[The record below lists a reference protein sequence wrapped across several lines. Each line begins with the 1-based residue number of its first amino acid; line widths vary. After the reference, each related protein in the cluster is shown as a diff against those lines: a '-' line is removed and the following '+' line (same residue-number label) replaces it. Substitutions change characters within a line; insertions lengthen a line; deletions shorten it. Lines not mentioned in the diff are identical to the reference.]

1 MKRIWTWALVA
12 ALLGICIAG
21 PSCGGGMKQKTRTP
35 PAPLFRDPVFDGA
48 ADPSLIWNDKER
60 AWWVF
65 YTNRRANAA
74 DAQDGVR
81 WCHGTDIGIA
91 SSADG
96 GRSWTYRGTAKG
108 LEFESGRN
116 TFWAPCLVEHGRTY
130 HMYAAYVRG
139 VPADW
144 SGDRHIVHYT
154 SRDLV
159 NWKFEAIVPLSSE
172 RVIDAFVQAKP
183 DGGWRMWYKDE
194 DHGSHI
200 YGADSEDLY
209 RWKVV
214 GPVVT
219 SAPQEGVAVF
229 WWRGSYRMLVDRWQG
244 MGVLRSDDLTRWTEQ
259 PGTILGVPGSRPD
272 DADIGRHGE
281 VVVQGPDA
289 FLFYFTHPFGPK
301 AHTEPGKHRSALQVA
316 KLEIKDGAIVCDRDR
331 PFELTLGPPSGFR
344 PAEPPASPL
353 EFESSDAKL
362 TAAFVWAKAQA
373 LDYAFPAST
382 HDDPVGDW
390 YEAALPARFA
400 FCMRDVSHQANG
412 AHLLGL
418 GAFNLNML
426 GKFARGI
433 SPTRDFCSYWE
444 IDKWDR
450 PAPVDYKNDKDF
462 WYNLPANFDVLDACW
477 RQYLWTGNRAYIEDP
492 AFLDFYGLTVNEY
505 IRAWDKNGDGI
516 PEHRKE
522 YGNRGLGGYDEGPYS
537 DRTLNGADLLAV
549 EARAFDSYAEILA
562 LRGDPAAA
570 EPLRRRAAGIWERFT
585 GDWWSESRRQF
596 ADFALEDGKLVFE
609 DMFWGGVFP
618 LYFGLIPAGER
629 RDATLGRILDGEPE
643 GIEIESYLPEVFYRY
658 GADDAAYAE
667 ILKLSDPA
675 KERREYP
682 EVPFALIG
690 AVATG
695 LMGVEPDARTRTVAT
710 RSRLTDKTEWAELR
724 NIPVFD
730 GVVDIRHDGRRGTSF
745 AVRAGGNVVWKAVVE
760 GRWKELMV
768 NGVAREALQGEDEA
782 GRPVSWV
789 TVMLAAGE
797 KAVVNAAGGSG
808 KPQISR

>member
-1 MKRIWTWALVA
+1 MMKKLAFWTVAIVLAGACLAAA
-12 ALLGICIAG
+12 ALESL
-21 PSCGGGMKQKTRTP
+21 TP

-48 ADPSLIWNDKER
+48 ADPALIWNDKER
-60 AWWVF
+60 AWWVL

-96 GRSWTYRGTAKG
+96 GLTWTYRGTAKG
-108 LEFESGRN
+108 LEFEPGRN

-172 RVIDAFVQAKP
+172 RVIDAFVLAKP

-200 YGADSEDLY
+200 YAADSEDLS

-229 WWRGSYRMLVDRWQG
+229 WWRGAYRMLVDRWQG
-244 MGVLRSDDLTRWTEQ
+244 MGVLRSGDLTNWTEQ
-259 PGTILGVPGSRPD
+259 PGTILGVPGTRPD

-301 AHTEPGKHRSALQVA
+301 AHTEPGKHRSSLQVA
-316 KLEIKDGAIVCDRDR
+316 KLEIKDGAVVCDRDE
-331 PFELTLGPPSGFR
+331 PFDLTLRPPSGFR

-362 TAAFVWAKAQA
+362 TAAFVWAKTQA

-382 HDDPVGDW
+382 QGDPVGDW
-390 YEAALPARFA
+390 YEAALPSRFA
-400 FCMRDVSHQANG
+400 FCMRDVSHQATG
-412 AHLLGL
+412 AQVLGL

-433 SPTRDFCSYWE
+433 SPARDFCSYWE

-462 WYNLPANFDVLDACW
+462 WYNLTANFDVLDACW
-477 RQYLWTGNRAYIEDP
+477 RQYLWTGDKDYIEDP
-492 AFLDFYGLTVNEY
+492 AFLGFYGLSFKEY
-505 IRAWDKNGDGI
+505 IGAWDKDGDGV
-516 PEHRKE
+516 PEHRPE
-522 YGNRGLGGYDEGPYS
+522 YGYRGLGGYDEGPFADKALYA
-537 DRTLNGADLLAV
+537 ADLIAAM
-549 EARAFDSYAEILA
+549 ARASDSYATLLEHRGETAATGA
-562 LRGDPAAA
+562 LR
-570 EPLRRRAAGIWERFT
+570 ERAAGLRKMYNE
-585 GDWWSESRRQF
+585 WWSDERGKY
-596 ADFALEDGKLVFE
+596 ADGRTAGGGLVYQ
-609 DMFWGGVFP
+609 DLIWNGVFP
-618 LYFGLIPAGER
+618 LYFGFIPAGMR
-629 RDATLGRILDGEPE
+629 RDATLRRVLDSEPE
-643 GIEIESYLPEVFYRY
+643 GIEIESYLPEIFYRY
-658 GADDAAYAE
+658 GQDEAGYAR
-667 ILKLSDPA
+667 ILALTDPA

-682 EVPFALIG
+682 EVPFAVVG
-690 AVATG
+690 AIATG
-695 LMGVEPDARTRTVAT
+695 LMGIEPDARTRTVAT
-710 RSRLTDKTEWAELR
+710 RSRLTVGTEWAELR
-724 NIPVFD
+724 NVPVFD
-730 GVVDIRHDGRRGTSF
+730 NAIDIRHDGRRGTSV
-745 AVRAGGNVVWKAVVE
+745 AVRSGGSLVWKAVVD
-760 GRWKELMV
+760 GRWKELTV
-768 NGVAREALQGEDEA
+768 NGVARRALQGVDEA
-782 GRPVSWV
+782 GRSVSWV
-789 TVMLAAGE
+789 MVKLAAGE
-797 KAVVNAAGGSG
+797 KAVVAAGGSG
-808 KPQISR
+808 KPLISR